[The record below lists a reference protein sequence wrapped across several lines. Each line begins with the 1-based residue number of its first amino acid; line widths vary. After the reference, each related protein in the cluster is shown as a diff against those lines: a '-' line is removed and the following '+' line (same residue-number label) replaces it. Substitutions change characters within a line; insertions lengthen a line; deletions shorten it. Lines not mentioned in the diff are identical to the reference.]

1 MSIIDKKTEELE
13 QLEHLQ
19 NVSEQFVKTLNGINT
34 KFDTILDGT
43 KLVMNVSQR
52 WNDVFKLMRE
62 EDRDLLMIE
71 TLEEEEA
78 SVNKKI

>member
-78 SVNKKI
+78 SVNKK

>member
-19 NVSEQFVKTLNGINT
+19 NVSEQFVITLNGINT

-78 SVNKKI
+78 SVNKK

>member
-1 MSIIDKKTEELE
+1 MLIIDKKTEELE

-78 SVNKKI
+78 SVNKK

>member
-78 SVNKKI
+78 SVNKT

>member
-1 MSIIDKKTEELE
+1 
-13 QLEHLQ
+13 
-19 NVSEQFVKTLNGINT
+19 
-34 KFDTILDGT
+34 
-43 KLVMNVSQR
+43 MNVSQR

-78 SVNKKI
+78 SVNKK

>member
-1 MSIIDKKTEELE
+1 M
-13 QLEHLQ
+13 EHLQ

-78 SVNKKI
+78 SVNKK

>member
-1 MSIIDKKTEELE
+1 MIKKK
-13 QLEHLQ
+13 LEHLQ

-78 SVNKKI
+78 SINTK

>member
-52 WNDVFKLMRE
+52 WNDVFKLMPE

-78 SVNKKI
+78 SVNKK

>member
-34 KFDTILDGT
+34 KFDIILDGT

-78 SVNKKI
+78 SVNKK

>member
-1 MSIIDKKTEELE
+1 MSVIDKKTEELE

-78 SVNKKI
+78 SVNKK

>member
-19 NVSEQFVKTLNGINT
+19 IVSEQFVKTLNGINT

-78 SVNKKI
+78 SVNKK

>member
-13 QLEHLQ
+13 QLDHLQ

-78 SVNKKI
+78 SVNKK

>member
-1 MSIIDKKTEELE
+1 MSIIDMKTEELE

-43 KLVMNVSQR
+43 K
-52 WNDVFKLMRE
+52 
-62 EDRDLLMIE
+62 
-71 TLEEEEA
+71 
-78 SVNKKI
+78 